1 MHLRALLALL
11 IAAAFALPAL
21 ATAQDGVEE
30 KFYNFDDMLIDGDF
44 KSPEGMY
51 ENARQKARFDR
62 SARLKKSFLDK
73 IQESAQEDA
82 LNTQSAN

>member
-1 MHLRALLALL
+1 MAARITLLTLTAAL
-11 IAAAFALPAL
+11 FFSF
-21 ATAQDGVEE
+21 TAVAQEGVEE

-51 ENARQKARFDR
+51 ENARKKASFDR

-82 LNTQSAN
+82 LDSKSAN